1 MLRQRHDPTELL
13 NFTGVLQVFQAFST
27 VFRKQEKQPL
37 MDASMT
43 SSSNPTPSSWRGF
56 PIDQQPDYPD
66 QAHLQSVEGKLSAL
80 PPLVFAQE
88 IRDLKQNLASVGTGK
103 GFLLQ
108 GGDCAESFDDF
119 SANKIRDT
127 FKVLLQMAVV
137 LTFAGRRP
145 VTKIARMAGQFAKP
159 RSSDF
164 EKVDGLTLPSFRGD
178 IINGAAADADSRIPD
193 PERMLQA
200 YHQSTSTLNL
210 LRAFAQGGF
219 ADLHQVHRWNLD
231 FVEAS
236 PSKERYLKMSK
247 RIEDALAF
255 MEVCG
260 ITAQNSPML
269 HETQLFTSHEALLLN
284 YEEALSRIDSFT
296 GKCYNCSAHF
306 IWIGERTRQLDH
318 AHVEFFKQIENP
330 VGVKLGAAMKPDDLL
345 RLIDALNPENEA
357 GRLTLI
363 TRMGADCLPE
373 VLPAL
378 IRAVKAEGR
387 NIVWS
392 SDPMH
397 GNTVK
402 ASSGFKTRQ
411 FDDILREL
419 NQFFAVHQAE
429 GSYPGGIHL
438 EMTGEHVT
446 ECTGG
451 AFNIS
456 DADLGTRYLTSCDPR
471 LNADQVLELA
481 YLISD
486 AFNHARPASNQ

>member
-1 MLRQRHDPTELL
+1 
-13 NFTGVLQVFQAFST
+13 
-27 VFRKQEKQPL
+27 
-37 MDASMT
+37 MT
-43 SSSNPTPSSWRGF
+43 QNSIPCSWRKF
-56 PIDQQPDYPD
+56 PIQQQPQYPD
-66 QAHLQSVEGKLSAL
+66 QARLEDAEKRLRAL

-88 IRDLKQNLASVGTGK
+88 IRNLKQQLADVGNGN

-108 GGDCAESFDDF
+108 GGDCAESFAEF

-127 FKVLLQMAVV
+127 FKVLLQMAAV

-159 RSSDF
+159 RSADT
-164 EKVDGLTLPSFRGD
+164 EEIDGVSLLSFRGD
-178 IINGAAADADSRIPD
+178 IINSAVADAESRIAD
-193 PERMLQA
+193 PERMLSA
-200 YHQSTSTLNL
+200 YHQSAATLNL

-219 ADLHQVHRWNLD
+219 ADLHQVNRWNMA
-231 FVEAS
+231 FVES
-236 PSKERYLKMSK
+236 NPSKLRYQKMSE

-260 ITAQNSPML
+260 INSQTAPTL
-269 HETQLFTSHEALLLN
+269 RETQLFTSHEALLLN

-306 IWIGERTRQLDH
+306 VWIGERTRQLDH
-318 AHVEFFKQIENP
+318 AHVEFFKRIENP
-330 VGVKLGAAMKPDDLL
+330 IGVKVGAATTPDELL
-345 RLIDALNPENEA
+345 QLIDALNPDNEP

-363 TRMGADCLPE
+363 TRMGADTLADNLP
-373 VLPAL
+373 PL
-378 IRAVKAEGR
+378 IRAVQREGR
-387 NIVWS
+387 NLVWS

-397 GNTVK
+397 GNTVTS
-402 ASSGFKTRQ
+402 SSGYKTRQ

-419 NQFFAVHQAE
+419 QQFFGVHQAE

-451 AFNIS
+451 AYEITDS
-456 DADLGTRYLTSCDPR
+456 DLSTRYLTSCDPR

-481 YLISD
+481 YLIAD
-486 AFNHARPASNQ
+486 AFAPSKLDPNNP

>member
-1 MLRQRHDPTELL
+1 MD
-13 NFTGVLQVFQAFST
+13 TGITPGTA
-27 VFRKQEKQPL
+27 
-37 MDASMT
+37 
-43 SSSNPTPSSWRGF
+43 PSSWRDF
-56 PIDQQPDYPD
+56 PIEQQPVYPD
-66 QAHLQSVEGKLSAL
+66 QQHLQDVESQLCAM

-88 IRDLKQNLASVGTGK
+88 IRNLKNSLAEVSRGK

-108 GGDCAESFDDF
+108 GGDCAESFSEF

-159 RSSDF
+159 RSADF
-164 EKVDGLTLPSFRGD
+164 EEVDGVSLLSFRGD
-178 IINGAAADADSRIPD
+178 IINSASTEPSDRVAD
-193 PERMLQA
+193 PERMLRA
-200 YHQSTSTLNL
+200 YNQSASTLNL

-219 ADLHQVHRWNLD
+219 ADLHQVHRWNMS

-236 PSKERYLKMSK
+236 PSKQRYLKLSE

-260 ITAQNSPML
+260 VTSQTAPSIR
-269 HETQLFTSHEALLLN
+269 ETQLYTSHEALLLN
-284 YEEALSRIDSFT
+284 YEQALSRIDSFT

-306 IWIGERTRQLDH
+306 LWIGERTRQLDH
-318 AHVEFFKQIENP
+318 AHVEFFKHIENP
-330 VGVKLGAAMKPDDLL
+330 IGVKIGAATSADELL
-345 RLIDALNPENEA
+345 RLIDALNPRNEP

-363 TRMGADCLPE
+363 TRMGADKLADNLPR
-373 VLPAL
+373 L
-378 IRAVKAEGR
+378 IRAVQKEGR
-387 NIVWS
+387 ELVWS

-402 ASSGFKTRQ
+402 SNSGYKTRQ

-419 NQFFAVHQAE
+419 QQFFAVHQAE

-451 AFNIS
+451 AYQIS
-456 DADLGTRYLTSCDPR
+456 DSDLATRYLTSCDPR

-481 YLISD
+481 YLIAD
-486 AFNHARPASNQ
+486 AFIHVQPEPAP

>member
-1 MLRQRHDPTELL
+1 MD
-13 NFTGVLQVFQAFST
+13 TGIT
-27 VFRKQEKQPL
+27 P
-37 MDASMT
+37 
-43 SSSNPTPSSWRGF
+43 SSAPSSWRDF
-56 PIDQQPDYPD
+56 PIEQQPVYPD
-66 QAHLQSVEGKLSAL
+66 QQHLQDVENQLCAM

-88 IRDLKQNLASVGTGK
+88 IRNLKHNLAEVSRGK

-108 GGDCAESFDDF
+108 GGDCAESFSEF

-159 RSSDF
+159 RSADY
-164 EKVDGLTLPSFRGD
+164 EEVDGVSLLSFRGD
-178 IINGAAADADSRIPD
+178 IINSASTEPNDRVAD
-193 PERMLQA
+193 PERMLRA
-200 YHQSTSTLNL
+200 YNQSASTLNL

-219 ADLHQVHRWNLD
+219 SDLHQVHRWNTS

-236 PSKERYLKMSK
+236 PSKQRYLKLSE

-260 ITAQNSPML
+260 VTSQTTPSIR
-269 HETQLFTSHEALLLN
+269 ETQLYTSHEALLLN
-284 YEEALSRIDSFT
+284 YEQALSRIDSFT

-306 IWIGERTRQLDH
+306 VWIGERTRQLDH
-318 AHVEFFKQIENP
+318 AHVEFFKHIENP
-330 VGVKLGAAMKPDDLL
+330 VGVKIGAATSADDLL
-345 RLIDALNPENEA
+345 RLIDALNPRNEP

-363 TRMGADCLPE
+363 TRMGADKLAENLPQ
-373 VLPAL
+373 L
-378 IRAVKAEGR
+378 IRAVQKEGR
-387 NIVWS
+387 EVVWS

-402 ASSGFKTRQ
+402 SNSGYKTRQ

-419 NQFFAVHQAE
+419 QQFFGVHQAE

-451 AFNIS
+451 AYQIS
-456 DADLGTRYLTSCDPR
+456 DSDLATRYLTSCDPR

-481 YLISD
+481 YLIAD
-486 AFNHARPASNQ
+486 AFIHVQPEPSP